1 MCGRF
6 CIIFSYD
13 ELLAYFNLA
22 TGKVEPR
29 YNVAPSQ
36 EIPAV
41 RVEQGARTLAS
52 LRWGLVPS
60 WSKEPTPGFSTINAR
75 SETAHSSPAF
85 RAAFCDRRC
94 LIPAS
99 GFYEWKREGKGKQPW
114 YIHRKDGKP
123 LAFAGLWERWH
134 NRDGTQTLES
144 CAILTTDANTTVAAL
159 HNRMPVI
166 LKPEDFDLW
175 LDPGEH
181 RREKLTPL
189 LRPAPGDLLALYP
202 VSRYV
207 NKPAN
212 EGPECIAPLD
222 PLLLEQQ
229 NSEIR

>member
-13 ELLAYFNLA
+13 ELLAYFNLV

-41 RVEQGARTLAS
+41 RVEQGARTLAA

-60 WSKEPTPGFSTINAR
+60 WSKEPAPGFSTINAR
-75 SETAHSSPAF
+75 SETAHTSPAF
-85 RAAFCDRRC
+85 RSPFRHRRC

-99 GFYEWKREGKGKQPW
+99 GFFEWKREGKQKKPW
-114 YIHRKDGKP
+114 YIHRKDGRP
-123 LAFAGLWERWH
+123 LAFAGLWEHWS
-134 NRDGTQTLES
+134 NLDGSQTLET
-144 CAILTTDANTTVAAL
+144 CAILTTAANEAVAAL
-159 HNRMPVI
+159 HDRMPVI
-166 LKPEDFDLW
+166 LEPGDFDLW
-175 LDPGEH
+175 LDPAEWNH
-181 RREKLTPL
+181 DRLAPIL
-189 LRPAPGDLLALYP
+189 CPAGNDLLAMYP

-222 PLLLEQQ
+222 PLLLEQE
-229 NSEIR
+229 NSEPR